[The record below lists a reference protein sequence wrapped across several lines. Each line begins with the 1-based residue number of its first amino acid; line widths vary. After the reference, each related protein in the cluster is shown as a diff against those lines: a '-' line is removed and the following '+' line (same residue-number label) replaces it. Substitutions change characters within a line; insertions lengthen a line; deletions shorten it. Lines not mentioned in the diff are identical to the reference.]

1 MSAFTPASEVLLR
14 HSDDFE
20 SARVLFAGD
29 LQDDLP
35 ARLDTAASRAHTQQF
50 HHWQVLNRQMGDT
63 VRFSLVAEAA
73 DVAECDTLIYYWP
86 KNKPE
91 AQFQLMNL
99 LSLLPV
105 GSDIFVVGENRS
117 GVRSAEQMLAEY
129 APLNK
134 VDSARRCGL
143 YHGRLEKQ
151 PTFDADAFW
160 GEYTLDNLTIKTL
173 PGVFSRDGLDVG
185 SQLLLSTLEPHTKG
199 KVLDVGSQLLLS
211 TLEPHTKGKVLD
223 VGCGAGVLA
232 AALASHSPKVRLT
245 LCDVSAPAVEAS
257 RATLAANSLAGD
269 VFASNVFSEVNGR
282 FDMIISNPPFH
293 DGLQTSLEAAQ
304 ALIRGAVRHL
314 NSGGELRIVANAFL
328 PYPQVLDE
336 TFGFH
341 EVIAQTGRFKVYR
354 TIMTRQAKK

>member
-20 SARVLFAGD
+20 QCRILFAGD

-35 ARLDTAASRAHTQQF
+35 ARFECAASRAHTQQF
-50 HHWQVLNRQMGDT
+50 HHWQELSRQMGDN
-63 VRFSLVAEAA
+63 VRFSLVAQAS
-73 DVAECDTLIYYWP
+73 DVADCDTLIYYWP

-91 AQFQLMNL
+91 AQFQLMNI
-99 LSLLPV
+99 LSLMPSGV
-105 GSDIFVVGENRS
+105 DVFVVGENRS
-117 GVRSAEQMLAEY
+117 GVRSAEQMLADY

-151 PTFDADAFW
+151 PRFSLESCWA
-160 GEYTLDNLTIKTL
+160 EYSIDGLTIKTL

-185 SQLLLSTLEPHTKG
+185 SQLLLSTLT
-199 KVLDVGSQLLLS
+199 
-211 TLEPHTKGKVLD
+211 PHTKGKVLD
-223 VGCGAGVLA
+223 VGCGAGVLS

-257 RATLAANSLAGD
+257 RATLAANGFEGE
-269 VFASNVFSEVNGR
+269 VFASNVFSDVKGR
-282 FDMIISNPPFH
+282 FDMIMSNPPFH
-293 DGLQTSLEAAQ
+293 DGIQTSLDAAQ
-304 ALIRGAVRHL
+304 TLIRGAVSHL
-314 NSGGELRIVANAFL
+314 NSDGELRIVANAFL
-328 PYPQVLDE
+328 PYPKILDE

-354 TIMTRQAKK
+354 TVMTRQAKK

>member
-1 MSAFTPASEVLLR
+1 MSALSPASEVLLR

-20 SARVLFAGD
+20 QSRILFAGD
-29 LQDDLP
+29 MQDDLP
-35 ARLDTAASRAHTQQF
+35 ARLDTAFSRAHTQQF
-50 HHWQVLNRQMGDT
+50 HHWQVLSRQMADN
-63 VRFSLVAEAA
+63 VRFSLTAEAA
-73 DVAECDTLIYYWP
+73 DVADCDTLIYYWP

-91 AQFQLMNL
+91 ALYQLTNI
-99 LSLLPV
+99 LSLMPV
-105 GSDIFVVGENRS
+105 GTDIFVVGENRS

-151 PTFDADAFW
+151 PSFNPESAW
-160 GEYTLDNLTIKTL
+160 GEYQLDGLTIKTL

-185 SQLLLSTLEPHTKG
+185 SQLLVNTLT
-199 KVLDVGSQLLLS
+199 
-211 TLEPHTKGKVLD
+211 PHTKGKVLD

-232 AALASHSPKVRLT
+232 TVLASHSPKVRLT

-257 RATLAANSLAGD
+257 RATLAANGLEGE
-269 VFASNVFSEVNGR
+269 VFASNVFSEVTGR

-304 ALIRGAVRHL
+304 QLIRGAVRHL

-328 PYPQVLDE
+328 PYPKVLDE
-336 TFGFH
+336 VFGFH

-354 TIMTRQAKK
+354 TVLTRQAKK

>member
-1 MSAFTPASEVLLR
+1 MSAYTPASEVLLR

-20 SARVLFAGD
+20 PGRILFAGD

-35 ARLDTAASRAHTQQF
+35 ARLDTAESRAWTQQF
-50 HHWQVLNRQMGDT
+50 HQWQTLSQQMGEHAHY
-63 VRFSLVAEAA
+63 SLVADSET
-73 DVAECDTLIYYWP
+73 VGNSDTLIYYWP

-91 AQFQLMNL
+91 ALFQLMNL

-105 GSDIFVVGENRS
+105 GTDIFVVGENRS
-117 GVRSAEQMLAEY
+117 GVRSAEQMLAEFC
-129 APLNK
+129 PLNK

-151 PTFDADAFW
+151 PTFDPNSFW

-185 SQLLLSTLEPHTKG
+185 SQLLLSTLT
-199 KVLDVGSQLLLS
+199 
-211 TLEPHTKGKVLD
+211 PHTKGKVLD

-232 AALASHSPKVRLT
+232 TVLASHSPKVRLT

-257 RATLAANSLAGD
+257 RATLAANGFEGD
-269 VFASNVFSEVNGR
+269 VFASNVFSEVTGR

-293 DGLQTSLEAAQ
+293 DGLQTSQEAAQ
-304 ALIRGAVRHL
+304 TLIRGAVRHL

-328 PYPQVLDE
+328 PYPDVLDQ

-354 TIMTRQAKK
+354 TVMTRQALK

>member
-20 SARVLFAGD
+20 QSRILFAGD

-35 ARLDTAASRAHTQQF
+35 ARFECAASRAHTQQF
-50 HHWQVLNRQMGDT
+50 HHWQALSRQMGDN
-63 VRFSLVAEAA
+63 VRFSLVAQAS
-73 DVAECDTLIYYWP
+73 DVADCDTLIYYWP

-91 AQFQLMNL
+91 AQFQLMNI
-99 LSLLPV
+99 LSLMPV
-105 GSDIFVVGENRS
+105 GVDVFVVGENRS
-117 GVRSAEQMLAEY
+117 GVRSAEPMLADY
-129 APLNK
+129 AQLNK

-151 PTFDADAFW
+151 PQFSLESWWA
-160 GEYTLDNLTIKTL
+160 EYNIDGLTIKTL

-185 SQLLLSTLEPHTKG
+185 SQLLLSTLT
-199 KVLDVGSQLLLS
+199 
-211 TLEPHTKGKVLD
+211 PHTKGKVLD
-223 VGCGAGVLA
+223 VGCGAGVLS

-257 RATLAANSLAGD
+257 RATLAANGLEGE
-269 VFASNVFSEVNGR
+269 VFASNVFSEVKGR

-293 DGLQTSLEAAQ
+293 DGIQTSLDAAQ
-304 ALIRGAVRHL
+304 TLIRGAVRHL

-328 PYPQVLDE
+328 PYPKILDE

-354 TIMTRQAKK
+354 TVMTRQAKK

>member
-20 SARVLFAGD
+20 QSRILFAGD

-35 ARLDTAASRAHTQQF
+35 ARFECTASRAHTQQF
-50 HHWQVLNRQMGDT
+50 HHWQVLSRQMDDN
-63 VRFSLVAEAA
+63 VRFSLVAQAS
-73 DVAECDTLIYYWP
+73 DVADCDTLIYYWP

-91 AQFQLMNL
+91 AQFQLMNI
-99 LSLLPV
+99 LSLMPV
-105 GSDIFVVGENRS
+105 GCDIFVVGENRS
-117 GVRSAEQMLAEY
+117 GVRSAEQMLADY

-151 PTFDADAFW
+151 PRFSLESWWA
-160 GEYTLDNLTIKTL
+160 EYSIDGLTIKTL
-173 PGVFSRDGLDVG
+173 PGVFSRDGLDIG
-185 SQLLLSTLEPHTKG
+185 SQLLLSTLT
-199 KVLDVGSQLLLS
+199 
-211 TLEPHTKGKVLD
+211 PHTKGKVLD
-223 VGCGAGVLA
+223 VGCGAGVLS

-257 RATLAANSLAGD
+257 RATLAANGLEGE
-269 VFASNVFSEVNGR
+269 VFASNVFSEVKGR
-282 FDMIISNPPFH
+282 FDMIMSNPPFH
-293 DGLQTSLEAAQ
+293 DGMQTSLDAAQ
-304 ALIRGAVRHL
+304 TLIRGAVRHL

-328 PYPQVLDE
+328 PYPKILDE

-341 EVIAQTGRFKVYR
+341 DVIAQTGRFKVYR
-354 TIMTRQAKK
+354 TVMTRQAKK

>member
-1 MSAFTPASEVLLR
+1 MSALTPASEVLLR

-20 SARVLFAGD
+20 QSRILFAGD

-35 ARLDTAASRAHTQQF
+35 ARLDTAESRAWTQQF
-50 HHWQVLNRQMGDT
+50 HQWQTLSRQMEDKAVFGLTLDQAATGD
-63 VRFSLVAEAA
+63 S
-73 DVAECDTLIYYWP
+73 DTLIYYWP

-105 GSDIFVVGENRS
+105 GTDIFVVGENRS
-117 GVRSAEQMLAEY
+117 GVRSAEQMLAEF

-151 PTFDADAFW
+151 PTFDAKNFW
-160 GEYTLDNLTIKTL
+160 GEYQLDTLSIKTL

-185 SQLLLSTLEPHTKG
+185 SQLLLSTLT
-199 KVLDVGSQLLLS
+199 
-211 TLEPHTKGKVLD
+211 PHTKGKVLD

-232 AALASHSPKVRLT
+232 TVLASHSPKVRLT

-257 RATLAANSLAGD
+257 RATLAANGFEGE
-269 VFASNVFSEVNGR
+269 VFASNVFSEVTGR

-304 ALIRGAVRHL
+304 TLIRGAVRHL

-328 PYPQVLDE
+328 PYPAVLDE

-341 EVIAQTGRFKVYR
+341 EVIAQNGRFKVYR
-354 TIMTRQAKK
+354 TVMTRQAKR

>member
-20 SARVLFAGD
+20 PSRILFAGD

-35 ARLDTAASRAHTQQF
+35 ARLETAESRAWTQQL
-50 HHWQVLNRQMGDT
+50 HQWQTLEPLMGD
-63 VRFSLVAEAA
+63 RAYYGLVADAA
-73 DVAECDTLIYYWP
+73 TVGECDTLIYYWP

-91 AQFQLMNL
+91 AQFQLLNL
-99 LSLLPV
+99 LSLMPV

-117 GVRSAEQMLAEY
+117 GVRSAEQMLAEFC
-129 APLNK
+129 PLNK

-143 YHGRLEKQ
+143 YHGRLEKT
-151 PTFDADAFW
+151 PSFDADSFW
-160 GEYTLDNLTIKTL
+160 GEYPLDSLTIKTL

-185 SQLLLSTLEPHTKG
+185 SQLLLSTLT
-199 KVLDVGSQLLLS
+199 
-211 TLEPHTKGKVLD
+211 PHTKGKVLD

-232 AALASHSPKVRLT
+232 AVLKSHSPKVRLT

-257 RATLAANSLAGD
+257 RATLAANGFEGE
-269 VFASNVFSEVNGR
+269 VFASNVFSGVSGR

-293 DGLQTSLEAAQ
+293 DGMQTSLEAAQ
-304 ALIRGAVRHL
+304 TLIRGAVRHL

-328 PYPQVLDE
+328 PYPDVLDQ

-341 EVIAQTGRFKVYR
+341 EVLAQTGRFKVYR
-354 TIMTRQAKK
+354 TVMTRQAVK

>member
-1 MSAFTPASEVLLR
+1 MSALSPASEVLLR

-20 SARVLFAGD
+20 QSRILFAGD

-35 ARLDTAASRAHTQQF
+35 ARLDTAFSRAHTQQF
-50 HHWQVLNRQMGDT
+50 HHWQVLSRQMGEN
-63 VRFSLVAEAA
+63 VRFSLTAEDS
-73 DVAECDTLIYYWP
+73 DVADCDTLIYYWP

-91 AQFQLMNL
+91 ALYQLTNI

-105 GSDIFVVGENRS
+105 GTDIFVVGENRS
-117 GVRSAEQMLAEY
+117 GVRSAEQMLAEF

-151 PTFDADAFW
+151 PSFNPDSGW
-160 GEYTLDNLTIKTL
+160 GEYQLDGLTIKTL

-185 SQLLLSTLEPHTKG
+185 SQLLLSTLT
-199 KVLDVGSQLLLS
+199 
-211 TLEPHTKGKVLD
+211 PHTKGKVLD

-232 AALASHSPKVRLT
+232 TVLASHSPKVRLT

-257 RATLAANSLAGD
+257 RATLAANELEGE
-269 VFASNVFSEVNGR
+269 VFASNVFSEVTGR

-304 ALIRGAVRHL
+304 QLIRGAVRHL

-328 PYPQVLDE
+328 PYPKVLDE
-336 TFGFH
+336 VFGFH

-354 TIMTRQAKK
+354 TVMTRQAKK

>member
-1 MSAFTPASEVLLR
+1 MSAFSPASEVLLR

-20 SARVLFAGD
+20 PSRILFAGD

-35 ARLDTAASRAHTQQF
+35 ARLDTAESRAWTQQY
-50 HHWQVLNRQMGDT
+50 HQWQTLSQQMGD
-63 VRFSLVAEAA
+63 RASYSLVAENAMIG
-73 DVAECDTLIYYWP
+73 DSDTLIYYWP

-91 AQFQLMNL
+91 ALFQLMNL

-105 GSDIFVVGENRS
+105 GTDIFVVGENRS

-129 APLNK
+129 CPLNK
-134 VDSARRCGL
+134 IDSARRCGL
-143 YHGRLEKQ
+143 YHGRLEKI
-151 PTFDADAFW
+151 PAFDANSFW
-160 GEYTLDNLTIKTL
+160 GEYALDSLTIKTL

-185 SQLLLSTLEPHTKG
+185 SQLLLSTLT
-199 KVLDVGSQLLLS
+199 
-211 TLEPHTKGKVLD
+211 PHTKGKVLD

-232 AALASHSPKVRLT
+232 AVLASHSPKVRLT

-257 RATLAANSLAGD
+257 RATLAANGFEGE
-269 VFASNVFSEVNGR
+269 VFASNVFSEVTGR

-304 ALIRGAVRHL
+304 TLIRGAVRHL

-328 PYPQVLDE
+328 PYPDVLDQV
-336 TFGFH
+336 FGFH
-341 EVIAQTGRFKVYR
+341 EVLAQTGRFKVYR
-354 TIMTRQAKK
+354 TVMTRQALK

>member
-50 HHWQVLNRQMGDT
+50 HHWQVLNRQMGDN

-73 DVAECDTLIYYWP
+73 DVADCDTLIYYWP

-105 GSDIFVVGENRS
+105 GIDIFVVGENRS

-134 VDSARRCGL
+134 IDSARRCGL

-151 PTFDADAFW
+151 PAFDAEAFW
-160 GEYTLDNLTIKTL
+160 GEYALDNLTIKTL

-185 SQLLLSTLEPHTKG
+185 SQLLLSTRAAYQRESAGCRLRRGRAGRSAGQPFAEGASDPVRRQRPG
-199 KVLDVGSQLLLS
+199 GRSQ
-211 TLEPHTKGKVLD
+211 PRD
-223 VGCGAGVLA
+223 AC
-232 AALASHSPKVRLT
+232 R
-245 LCDVSAPAVEAS
+245 
-257 RATLAANSLAGD
+257 
-269 VFASNVFSEVNGR
+269 
-282 FDMIISNPPFH
+282 
-293 DGLQTSLEAAQ
+293 
-304 ALIRGAVRHL
+304 
-314 NSGGELRIVANAFL
+314 
-328 PYPQVLDE
+328 
-336 TFGFH
+336 
-341 EVIAQTGRFKVYR
+341 
-354 TIMTRQAKK
+354 